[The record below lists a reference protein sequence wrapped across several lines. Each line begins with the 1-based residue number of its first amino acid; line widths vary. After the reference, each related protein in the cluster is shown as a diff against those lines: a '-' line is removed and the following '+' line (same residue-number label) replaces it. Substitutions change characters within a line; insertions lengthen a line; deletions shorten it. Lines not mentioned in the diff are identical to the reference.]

1 MFTSGSINLTGIKDT
16 REAIAVTNLV
26 CEQLFTKGV
35 TPTKGEAVEMHVRMI
50 NTTFSIPFNVNLLDL
65 YNNQLKTFPNLMSK
79 YTPTGRPGVQ
89 LRIPVNQTVTN
100 DKKTVEKTVS
110 VFTFA
115 SGKIVVTGSKDPD
128 QLLEAYTKM
137 VNYLDSNHAHFCSE
151 APPPVEK
158 VKGKRGRKRKADS
171 AAMYSDL
178 FN

>member
-1 MFTSGSINLTGIKDT
+1 
-16 REAIAVTNLV
+16 VTNLV

-35 TPTKGEAVEMHVRMI
+35 TPTKGEAIEMHVRMI

-89 LRIPVNQTVTN
+89 LRIPVNQTVNN
-100 DKKTVEKTVS
+100 DKKMVEKTVS

-115 SGKIVVTGSKDPD
+115 SGKIVVTGSKNPD
-128 QLLEAYTKM
+128 ELVEAYTKM